1 MVKEKQ
7 EQGQGQ
13 RLGQEHMYFEI
24 QGYSCNE
31 QLARVVTAAFM
42 TRLNPTVEEV
52 SDVKTAVS
60 EAVTNAIV
68 HGYMES
74 GETVRIWLGCEG
86 QTLTVR
92 VEDDGVGIGDIEQAR
107 SPMFT
112 SDKEGEHSGMGF
124 TFMEAFMDQVDVE
137 SELGKGTTVTMK
149 KKIGACLWTRRE
161 N

>member
-7 EQGQGQ
+7 EQ
-13 RLGQEHMYFEI
+13 MYFEVE
-24 QGYSCNE
+24 GYSRNE

-68 HGYMES
+68 HGYC
-74 GETVRIWLGCEG
+74 GGGNTVRVRLSCQG

-92 VEDDGVGIGDIEQAR
+92 VEDDGVGIADIGQAR
-107 SPMFT
+107 TPLFT
-112 SDKEGEHSGMGF
+112 SDRRGEHSGMGF

-137 SELGKGTTVTMK
+137 SELGKGTAVTMK
-149 KKIGACLWTRRE
+149 KTIGACLWTKQE